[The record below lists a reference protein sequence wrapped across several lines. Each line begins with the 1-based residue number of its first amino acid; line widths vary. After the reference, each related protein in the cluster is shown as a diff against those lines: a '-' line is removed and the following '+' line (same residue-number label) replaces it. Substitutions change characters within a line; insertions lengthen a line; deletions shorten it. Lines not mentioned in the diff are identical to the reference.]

1 MSKKKKISIPK
12 SVSELK
18 MSIKK
23 FAKKN
28 NIRLKKVG
36 KKEKKRNLKKL
47 RSLYS
52 KSAIIGLDKAVKII
66 SENPQAEG
74 KKIEKVKAA
83 IEKVITNNTVME
95 DIAKLYK
102 KDPDKYKN
110 LIFLP
115 HMIINTLL
123 YYSQEDLSEQDKAI
137 GESLD
142 KDSLIDFCRK
152 VLKRII
158 KKYKKA
164 GFDDTVAFKLAEI
177 VPSSKLLL
185 NNRQWYKKLIQSLYA
200 MAETTEIDYKKIL
213 SAVMK
218 VDKKKSIRK
227 SELLYRFYS
236 EFILT
241 KMTNK
246 THSYTDT
253 QKDLHESMMEDTLNY
268 MESLKSAKLRRMLKE
283 YIKHRKTAE
292 EYKND
297 SKRVIKFTDYATNNS
312 AFAKIK
318 NCVLELISDNSTNEL
333 YLG

>member
-28 NIRLKKVG
+28 NIKLKKVG

-52 KSAIIGLDKAVKII
+52 KSTIIGLDKAVKII

-152 VLKRII
+152 VLKRI
-158 KKYKKA
+158 
-164 GFDDTVAFKLAEI
+164 
-177 VPSSKLLL
+177 
-185 NNRQWYKKLIQSLYA
+185 
-200 MAETTEIDYKKIL
+200 KIGR
-213 SAVMK
+213 AHV
-218 VDKKKSIRK
+218 
-227 SELLYRFYS
+227 
-236 EFILT
+236 
-241 KMTNK
+241 
-246 THSYTDT
+246 
-253 QKDLHESMMEDTLNY
+253 
-268 MESLKSAKLRRMLKE
+268 
-283 YIKHRKTAE
+283 
-292 EYKND
+292 
-297 SKRVIKFTDYATNNS
+297 
-312 AFAKIK
+312 
-318 NCVLELISDNSTNEL
+318 
-333 YLG
+333 

>member
-74 KKIEKVKAA
+74 KKIEKVKTA

-123 YYSQEDLSEQDKAI
+123 YYSQEDLSEH
-137 GESLD
+137 SLD
-142 KDSLIDFCRK
+142 
-152 VLKRII
+152 
-158 KKYKKA
+158 
-164 GFDDTVAFKLAEI
+164 
-177 VPSSKLLL
+177 
-185 NNRQWYKKLIQSLYA
+185 
-200 MAETTEIDYKKIL
+200 
-213 SAVMK
+213 
-218 VDKKKSIRK
+218 RK
-227 SELLYRFYS
+227 S
-236 EFILT
+236 
-241 KMTNK
+241 
-246 THSYTDT
+246 
-253 QKDLHESMMEDTLNY
+253 
-268 MESLKSAKLRRMLKE
+268 
-283 YIKHRKTAE
+283 
-292 EYKND
+292 
-297 SKRVIKFTDYATNNS
+297 V
-312 AFAKIK
+312 
-318 NCVLELISDNSTNEL
+318 V
-333 YLG
+333 